1 MTNQLNKYHLF
12 DAINSCT
19 CQGSL
24 DRNGYEKTLAGPVA
38 ILNKFDWFFCAK
50 TILAKTEWEQ
60 NEIEQSFLTNEVKG
74 FHSITD
80 EYIIYTIQI
89 FQQQFL
95 IRQNRFGN
103 VSLCELFYF
112 NFYASANFSFLL
124 LWQISYLHLPFT
136 FVIFLD
142 KKRNGLK
149 VSIYRSKGAMF
160 WLYVIPITI
169 LNLVETTGFFSVAFT
184 ELILNGWEQIVV
196 DSKLYIL
203 G

>member
-103 VSLCELFYF
+103 VSLCDI
-112 NFYASANFSFLL
+112 ASCF
-124 LWQISYLHLPFT
+124 
-136 FVIFLD
+136 
-142 KKRNGLK
+142 
-149 VSIYRSKGAMF
+149 
-160 WLYVIPITI
+160 ITI
-169 LNLVETTGFFSVAFT
+169 FMLQQIFFSTALTNFLPT
-184 ELILNGWEQIVV
+184 STI
-196 DSKLYIL
+196 
-203 G
+203 

>member
-24 DRNGYEKTLAGPVA
+24 DRNGYVKTLAGPVA

-50 TILAKTEWEQ
+50 TILAKINGVGTEW
-60 NEIEQSFLTNEVKG
+60 NRTIFVTNEVKG

-124 LWQISYLHLPFT
+124 LWQISYLHLPFRL
-136 FVIFLD
+136 VIFLD
-142 KKRNGLK
+142 KPRNWLK
-149 VSIYRSKGAMF
+149 VPIHRPKGEMF

-169 LNLVETTGFFSVAFT
+169 LNLNETTNF
-184 ELILNGWEQIVV
+184 
-196 DSKLYIL
+196 
-203 G
+203 

>member
-24 DRNGYEKTLAGPVA
+24 DRNGYVKTLAGPVA

-50 TILAKTEWEQ
+50 TILAKINGVGTEW
-60 NEIEQSFLTNEVKG
+60 NRTIFVTNEVKG

-103 VSLCELFYF
+103 VSLCDI
-112 NFYASANFSFLL
+112 ASCF
-124 LWQISYLHLPFT
+124 
-136 FVIFLD
+136 
-142 KKRNGLK
+142 
-149 VSIYRSKGAMF
+149 
-160 WLYVIPITI
+160 ITI
-169 LNLVETTGFFSVAFT
+169 FMLQQIFFSTALTNFLPT
-184 ELILNGWEQIVV
+184 STI
-196 DSKLYIL
+196 
-203 G
+203 